1 MNCSLR
7 RKRMSSTI
15 ENDERSANNGY
26 TDSER
31 SSLVRQPAPSQCSG
45 VRAPK
50 STKGRPHIE
59 RAIRGALSSRLAS
72 GGFAEAS
79 KDLASPVK
87 EFWGTRTAARKAAVY
102 FYLIAALRRVNLR
115 RLEFRLTE
123 LYQDIYSG
131 ICKQLSCSRPTRS

>member
-31 SSLVRQPAPSQCSG
+31 ASLVRQPAPSQCSG

-50 STKGRPHIE
+50 STKGPPHIE
-59 RAIRGALSSRLAS
+59 RAIRGAMSSRLAS

-87 EFWGTRTAARKAAVY
+87 EFWGTRKGGPQAPG
-102 FYLIAALRRVNLR
+102 FFFLIA
-115 RLEFRLTE
+115 
-123 LYQDIYSG
+123 
-131 ICKQLSCSRPTRS
+131 